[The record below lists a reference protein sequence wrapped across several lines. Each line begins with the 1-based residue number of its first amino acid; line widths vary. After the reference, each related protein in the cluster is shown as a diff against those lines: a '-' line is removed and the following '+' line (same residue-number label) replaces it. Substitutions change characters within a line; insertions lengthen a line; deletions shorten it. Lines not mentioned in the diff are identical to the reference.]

1 MAKKEFKNAAKGLNL
16 QDALLESTGQAVPQ
30 KREGK
35 QLPSSQATTP
45 DTSWDRFTVVC
56 SCEIIEKIKTIARK
70 ESFTIREVVEKY
82 LGDGIRAYESKY
94 GEVVI
99 KANKVK
105 KNIEEVL

>member
-1 MAKKEFKNAAKGLNL
+1 MKKKEFKNAAKGLNL

-56 SCEIIEKIKTIARK
+56 SCEIIEKIKAIAQK
-70 ESFTIREVVEKY
+70 EGFTIREVVEKFFSN
-82 LGDGIRAYESKY
+82 GISAYE
-94 GEVVI
+94 
-99 KANKVK
+99 NKHGRIIVK
-105 KNIEEVL
+105 SRKKKDINSLI

>member
-30 KREGK
+30 KRGTR
-35 QLPSSQATTP
+35 QLPSSRATTP
-45 DTSWDRFTVVC
+45 DTSWVRFTVIC
-56 SCEIIEKIKTIARK
+56 SCEFVDKIKAISEK
-70 ESFTIREVVEKY
+70 EGFTIREVVEKY

>member
-1 MAKKEFKNAAKGLNL
+1 MKKKEFKNSAKGLNL

-35 QLPSSQATTP
+35 KSPSSRATTP
-45 DTSWDRFTVVC
+45 DMSWDRFTVVC
-56 SCEIIEKIKTIARK
+56 SCEIIDKIKAIARK
-70 ESFTIREVVEKY
+70 ENFSIREVVEKY

-94 GEVVI
+94 GEIII
-99 KANKVK
+99 KKKVR